1 MDVKVIQLSGGNQQ
15 KVVVAK
21 SLCSDSKVFIFDEPT
36 QGIDVKSKM
45 EIYQVI
51 KNLAENEAGIIIIS
65 SDLKE
70 ILGLTDRIL
79 VMRKGEIVG
88 EYNTVN
94 ATEEKILSDA
104 LH

>member
-1 MDVKVIQLSGGNQQ
+1 
-15 KVVVAK
+15 
-21 SLCSDSKVFIFDEPT
+21 
-36 QGIDVKSKM
+36 M
-45 EIYQVI
+45 EIYQII
-51 KNLAENEAGIIIIS
+51 KELADNDAGIIIIS

-88 EYNTVN
+88 SYDSTN
-94 ATEEKILSDA
+94 ATEEKILADA